1 MSFLEKSG
9 NKWHCR
15 ENLNSVRIS
24 LTRAVDF
31 YWYQWESHKDLFSLS
46 KLKIGQRDNNN

>member
-15 ENLNSVRIS
+15 ENLNLVRIF
-24 LTRAVDF
+24 LTCTVDF
-31 YWYQWESHKDLFSLS
+31 YWHQWESHKDLFSLA
-46 KLKIGQRDNNN
+46 KLKIGQRDNN